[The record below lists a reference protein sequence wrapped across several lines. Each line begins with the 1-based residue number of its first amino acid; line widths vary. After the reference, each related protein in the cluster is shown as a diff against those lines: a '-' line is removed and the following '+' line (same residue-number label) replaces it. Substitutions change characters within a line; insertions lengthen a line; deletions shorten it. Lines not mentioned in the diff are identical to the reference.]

1 MTPDLLAQI
10 LPVQEAG
17 APLFIGSMIAAY
29 LIGCIPFAV
38 VVSKAFGLADP
49 RSFGSGNPGAT
60 NVLRTGNK
68 LAALLTLVGD
78 AAKGAI
84 AIGFAALLGTPAD
97 LLGWIGL
104 VAFLGH
110 VFPVTLGF
118 KGGKGV
124 STSAGVLLALYW
136 PLGLATLATWL
147 FMAFTLRYSSLSAI
161 TAAVLAPAYAV
172 FMGLPTPVVIPV
184 TLMAG
189 ILLLKHAGNPQSAL
203 LIMANPTQSSNQ
215 GRLTRALGLHILD
228 QQTHL
233 TGHR

>member
-1 MTPDLLAQI
+1 MTPDLFAQI
-10 LPVQEAG
+10 LPLQDTG
-17 APLFIGSMIAAY
+17 TPLFVVAVIAAY

-68 LAALLTLVGD
+68 LAAFLTLFGD

-84 AIGFAALLGTPAD
+84 AIGVAVLIGIPAD
-97 LLGWIGL
+97 LLGWIGFI
-104 VAFLGH
+104 AFMGH

-136 PLGLATLATWL
+136 PLGLATLTTWL
-147 FMAFTLRYSSLSAI
+147 LVAFTLRYSSLSAI
-161 TAAVLAPAYAV
+161 TAALLTPAYAV
-172 FMGLPTPVVIPV
+172 FMGLPTPVIVPI
-184 TLMAG
+184 TLMVAV
-189 ILLLKHAGNPQSAL
+189 LLIKHAGNLRRL
-203 LIMANPTQSSNQ
+203 LAGQESKIGSKKKV
-215 GRLTRALGLHILD
+215 
-228 QQTHL
+228 
-233 TGHR
+233 

>member
-1 MTPDLLAQI
+1 MTPDLFAQI
-10 LPVQEAG
+10 LPLQQTG
-17 APLFIGSMIAAY
+17 APLFIAAVVAAY

-68 LAALLTLVGD
+68 LAAALTLLGD

-84 AIGFAALLGTPAD
+84 AIGVAILLGIPAD
-97 LLGWIGL
+97 LLGWIGFI
-104 VAFLGH
+104 AFLGH

-136 PLGLATLATWL
+136 PLGLATLGTWI

-161 TAAVLAPAYAV
+161 TAALLAPAYAV
-172 FMGLPTPVVIPV
+172 TMGLPTPVIVPM
-184 TLMAG
+184 TLMVA
-189 ILLLKHAGNPQSAL
+189 ILLIKHAGNLRRL
-203 LIMANPTQSSNQ
+203 LAGQESKIGSKKKA
-215 GRLTRALGLHILD
+215 
-228 QQTHL
+228 
-233 TGHR
+233 

>member
-1 MTPDLLAQI
+1 MTPDLLDQI
-10 LPVQEAG
+10 LPLTNTTLPLLAG
-17 APLFIGSMIAAY
+17 ALVAAY

-68 LAALLTLVGD
+68 LAAFLTLFGD

-84 AIGFAALLGTPAD
+84 AIGVAALLGLPGD

-104 VAFLGH
+104 IAFLGH
-110 VFPVTLGF
+110 VFPITLGF

-136 PLGLATLATWL
+136 PLGLATLGTWL

-161 TAAVLAPAYAV
+161 TAALLAPVYAV
-172 FMGLPTPVVIPV
+172 FLGLPTPVVIPITV
-184 TLMAG
+184 MAA
-189 ILLLKHAGNPQSAL
+189 ILLIKHAGNLRRL
-203 LIMANPTQSSNQ
+203 LAGQESKIGSKKET
-215 GRLTRALGLHILD
+215 
-228 QQTHL
+228 
-233 TGHR
+233 

>member
-1 MTPDLLAQI
+1 MTPDLLTQI
-10 LPVQEAG
+10 LPIQETGTA
-17 APLFIGSMIAAY
+17 LFIAAVVAAY

-68 LAALLTLVGD
+68 LAAFLTLFGD
-78 AAKGAI
+78 AAKGAM
-84 AIGFAALLGTPAD
+84 AIGVAILLGIPAD
-97 LLGWIGL
+97 LLGWIGFI
-104 VAFLGH
+104 AFMGH

-136 PLGLATLATWL
+136 PLGLATLGTWL

-161 TAAVLAPAYAV
+161 TAALLAPVYAV
-172 FMGLPTPVVIPV
+172 FMVLPTSVVVPI
-184 TLMAG
+184 TLMVVV
-189 ILLLKHAGNPQSAL
+189 LLTKHAGNFRRL
-203 LIMANPTQSSNQ
+203 LAGQETKIGSKKK
-215 GRLTRALGLHILD
+215 G
-228 QQTHL
+228 
-233 TGHR
+233 

>member
-1 MTPDLLAQI
+1 MTPDLLNQI
-10 LPVQEAG
+10 LPLNDTTLPLLLG
-17 APLFIGSMIAAY
+17 ATVAAY

-68 LAALLTLVGD
+68 LAAFLTLFGD

-84 AIGFAALLGTPAD
+84 AIGVAALMGIPAD

-104 VAFLGH
+104 IAFLGH
-110 VFPVTLGF
+110 VFPITLGF

-124 STSAGVLLALYW
+124 STSAGVLLALHW

-147 FMAFTLRYSSLSAI
+147 FMAMTLRFSSLSAI
-161 TAAVLAPAYAV
+161 TAALLAPVYTIL
-172 FMGLPTPVVIPV
+172 FDLPTPVIVPV
-184 TLMAG
+184 TLMA
-189 ILLLKHAGNPQSAL
+189 IVL
-203 LIMANPTQSSNQ
+203 LIKHGGNLR
-215 GRLTRALGLHILD
+215 RLLAGQETKIGSKKNTA
-228 QQTHL
+228 TKP
-233 TGHR
+233 

>member
-1 MTPDLLAQI
+1 MTTDLFSQI
-10 LPVQEAG
+10 LPLKDISIQ
-17 APLFIGSMIAAY
+17 LFIAAAFASY

-38 VVSKAFGLADP
+38 IVSKAFGLADP

-68 LAALLTLVGD
+68 LAAFMTLLGD

-84 AIGFAALLGTPAD
+84 AIGVAALLGIPYD

-104 VAFLGH
+104 IAFLGH

-124 STSAGVLLALYW
+124 STSAGVLMALSW
-136 PLGLATLATWL
+136 PLGLATLGTWL

-161 TAAVLAPAYAV
+161 TAALMAPAFAV
-172 FMGLPTPVVIPV
+172 FMHLPTSVIIPV
-184 TLMAG
+184 TLMATM
-189 ILLLKHAGNPQSAL
+189 LLIKHAGNLRRL
-203 LIMANPTQSSNQ
+203 LAGQESKI
-215 GRLTRALGLHILD
+215 GRKKNV
-228 QQTHL
+228 
-233 TGHR
+233 

>member
-1 MTPDLLAQI
+1 MTPDFLNQI
-10 LPVQEAG
+10 LPLNDTEL
-17 APLFIGSMIAAY
+17 PLFIGAVIAAY

-68 LAALLTLVGD
+68 LAAFLTLFGD

-84 AIGFAALLGTPAD
+84 AIGVATLLGLPAD
-97 LLGWIGL
+97 LLGWIGF
-104 VAFLGH
+104 VAFMGH

-136 PLGLATLATWL
+136 PLGLATLGTWL

-161 TAAVLAPAYAV
+161 TAALLAPVYAV
-172 FMGLPTPVVIPV
+172 FMGLPTPIVVPV
-184 TLMAG
+184 ALMAAM
-189 ILLLKHAGNPQSAL
+189 LLIKHAGNLRRL
-203 LIMANPTQSSNQ
+203 LAGQESKIGSKKKA
-215 GRLTRALGLHILD
+215 
-228 QQTHL
+228 
-233 TGHR
+233 

>member
-1 MTPDLLAQI
+1 MMPDFLNQI
-10 LPVQEAG
+10 LPLNDTEL
-17 APLFIGSMIAAY
+17 PLFIGAVIAAY

-68 LAALLTLVGD
+68 LAAFLTLFGD

-84 AIGFAALLGTPAD
+84 AIGVATLLGLPAD
-97 LLGWIGL
+97 LLGWIGF
-104 VAFLGH
+104 VAFMGH

-136 PLGLATLATWL
+136 PLGLATLGTWL

-161 TAAVLAPAYAV
+161 TAALLAPVYAV
-172 FMGLPTPVVIPV
+172 FMGLPTPIVVPV
-184 TLMAG
+184 ALMAAM
-189 ILLLKHAGNPQSAL
+189 LLIKHAGNLRRL
-203 LIMANPTQSSNQ
+203 LAGQESKIGSKKKA
-215 GRLTRALGLHILD
+215 
-228 QQTHL
+228 
-233 TGHR
+233 

>member
-1 MTPDLLAQI
+1 MMPDFLNQI
-10 LPVQEAG
+10 LPLNDTEL
-17 APLFIGSMIAAY
+17 PLFIGAVIAAY

-68 LAALLTLVGD
+68 LAAFLTLFGD

-84 AIGFAALLGTPAD
+84 AIGVATLLGLPAD
-97 LLGWIGL
+97 LLGWIGF
-104 VAFLGH
+104 VAFMGH

-136 PLGLATLATWL
+136 PLGLATLGTWL

-161 TAAVLAPAYAV
+161 TAALLAPVYAV
-172 FMGLPTPVVIPV
+172 FMGLPTPIVVPV
-184 TLMAG
+184 ALMAA
-189 ILLLKHAGNPQSAL
+189 LLLIKHAGNLRRL
-203 LIMANPTQSSNQ
+203 LAGQESKIGSKKKA
-215 GRLTRALGLHILD
+215 
-228 QQTHL
+228 
-233 TGHR
+233 

>member
-10 LPVQEAG
+10 LPTQETGTALLIG
-17 APLFIGSMIAAY
+17 AAVIAY

-68 LAALLTLVGD
+68 LAALLTLFGD

-84 AIGFAALLGTPAD
+84 AIGVAALLGIPAD

-104 VAFLGH
+104 IAFLGH
-110 VFPVTLGF
+110 VFPITLGF

-124 STSAGVLLALYW
+124 STSAGVLLTLYW
-136 PLGLATLATWL
+136 PLGLATLGTWL
-147 FMAFTLRYSSLSAI
+147 FMAVTLRYSSLSAI

-184 TLMAG
+184 TLMAA
-189 ILLLKHAGNPQSAL
+189 ILLLKHAGNLRRL
-203 LIMANPTQSSNQ
+203 LAGQESKIGSKKK
-215 GRLTRALGLHILD
+215 G
-228 QQTHL
+228 
-233 TGHR
+233 

>member
-1 MTPDLLAQI
+1 MTPDLISRI
-10 LPVQEAG
+10 LPLDGHLWSLVDTAI
-17 APLFIGSMIAAY
+17 LAY

-38 VVSKAFGLADP
+38 IVSKAFGLADP

-68 LAALLTLVGD
+68 LAALLTLFGD

-84 AIGFAALLGTPAD
+84 AIGVATLLGLPSD

-104 VAFLGH
+104 IAFFGH
-110 VFPVTLGF
+110 VYPITLRF

-136 PLGLATLATWL
+136 PLGLATLGTWL

-161 TAAVLAPAYAV
+161 AAALLAPAYALL
-172 FMGLPTPVVIPV
+172 MGLPTPVVVPI
-184 TLMAG
+184 TLMAAV
-189 ILLLKHAGNPQSAL
+189 LLIKHAGNLRRL
-203 LIMANPTQSSNQ
+203 LAGQESKIGSKKKA
-215 GRLTRALGLHILD
+215 
-228 QQTHL
+228 
-233 TGHR
+233 

>member
-1 MTPDLLAQI
+1 MTPDLLTQI
-10 LPVQEAG
+10 LPLNDIS
-17 APLFIGSMIAAY
+17 APLFFVAAVVAY

-68 LAALLTLVGD
+68 LAAFLTLLGD

-84 AIGFAALLGTPAD
+84 AIGVAALLGIPAD
-97 LLGWIGL
+97 LLGWIGFL
-104 VAFLGH
+104 AFFGH

-136 PLGLATLATWL
+136 PLGLATLGTWL

-161 TAAVLAPAYAV
+161 TAALLAPAYALL
-172 FMGLPTPVVIPV
+172 MGLPTSVVLPIS
-184 TLMAG
+184 LMAA
-189 ILLLKHAGNPQSAL
+189 ILLIKHAGNLRRL
-203 LIMANPTQSSNQ
+203 LAGQESKIGSKKKV
-215 GRLTRALGLHILD
+215 
-228 QQTHL
+228 
-233 TGHR
+233 

>member
-1 MTPDLLAQI
+1 MTLDLLDQI
-10 LPVQEAG
+10 LPLNTTTP
-17 APLFIGSMIAAY
+17 PLFAVAIVAAY

-68 LAALLTLVGD
+68 LAAFLTLFGD

-84 AIGFAALLGTPAD
+84 AIGVAALLGLPGE
-97 LLGWIGL
+97 LLGWIGFI
-104 VAFLGH
+104 AFLGH

-161 TAAVLAPAYAV
+161 TAALLAPVYAV
-172 FMGLPTPVVIPV
+172 FLDLPTPVVVPI
-184 TLMAG
+184 TLMAT
-189 ILLLKHAGNPQSAL
+189 ILLIKHAGNLRRL
-203 LIMANPTQSSNQ
+203 LAGQE
-215 GRLTRALGLHILD
+215 TRIGSKKKA
-228 QQTHL
+228 
-233 TGHR
+233 

>member
-1 MTPDLLAQI
+1 MTPDLFAQI
-10 LPVQEAG
+10 LPIQETAT
-17 APLFIGSMIAAY
+17 PLFISSMVAAY

-68 LAALLTLVGD
+68 LAAALTLFGD

-84 AIGFAALLGTPAD
+84 AIGVAILLGIPAD
-97 LLGWIGL
+97 LLGWIGFI
-104 VAFLGH
+104 AFLGH
-110 VFPVTLGF
+110 VFPITLGF

-147 FMAFTLRYSSLSAI
+147 LMAFTLRYSSLSAI
-161 TAAVLAPAYAV
+161 TAALLAPAYAV
-172 FMGLPTPVVIPV
+172 FMGLPTPVVVPIA
-184 TLMAG
+184 LMVA
-189 ILLLKHAGNPQSAL
+189 ILLIKHAGNLRRL
-203 LIMANPTQSSNQ
+203 LAGQESKIGSKKKA
-215 GRLTRALGLHILD
+215 
-228 QQTHL
+228 
-233 TGHR
+233 

>member
-1 MTPDLLAQI
+1 MTPDLFAQI
-10 LPVQEAG
+10 LPIQETAT
-17 APLFIGSMIAAY
+17 PLFISSMVAAY

-68 LAALLTLVGD
+68 LAAALTLFGD

-84 AIGFAALLGTPAD
+84 AIGVAILLGIPAD
-97 LLGWIGL
+97 LLGWIGFI
-104 VAFLGH
+104 AFLGH
-110 VFPVTLGF
+110 VFPITLGF

-147 FMAFTLRYSSLSAI
+147 LMAFTLRYSSLSAI
-161 TAAVLAPAYAV
+161 TAALLAPAYAV
-172 FMGLPTPVVIPV
+172 FMGLPTPVVVPIA
-184 TLMAG
+184 LMVA
-189 ILLLKHAGNPQSAL
+189 ILLIKHAGNLRRL
-203 LIMANPTQSSNQ
+203 LAGQETKIGSKKKA
-215 GRLTRALGLHILD
+215 
-228 QQTHL
+228 
-233 TGHR
+233 

>member
-1 MTPDLLAQI
+1 MTPDFINQI
-10 LPVQEAG
+10 LPLNDTPL
-17 APLFIGSMIAAY
+17 PLFIGAIIAAY

-68 LAALLTLVGD
+68 LAALLTLLGD

-84 AIGFAALLGTPAD
+84 AIGVATLLGLPAD

-104 VAFLGH
+104 MAFLGH
-110 VFPVTLGF
+110 VFPITLGF

-136 PLGLATLATWL
+136 PLGLATLGTWL
-147 FMAFTLRYSSLSAI
+147 FMAFTLRYSSLSAL
-161 TAAVLAPAYAV
+161 TAALLAPAYAV
-172 FMGLPTPVVIPV
+172 FMGLPTPIVVPV
-184 TLMAG
+184 ALMAA
-189 ILLLKHAGNPQSAL
+189 ILLIKHASNLRRL
-203 LIMANPTQSSNQ
+203 LAGQESKIGSKKKA
-215 GRLTRALGLHILD
+215 
-228 QQTHL
+228 
-233 TGHR
+233 

>member
-1 MTPDLLAQI
+1 MTPDLLDQI
-10 LPVQEAG
+10 LPLNDTTLPLLAG
-17 APLFIGSMIAAY
+17 AIIAAY

-38 VVSKAFGLADP
+38 VVSRAFGLADP

-68 LAALLTLVGD
+68 LAAFLTLFGD

-84 AIGFAALLGTPAD
+84 AIGVATLMGLPSD

-104 VAFLGH
+104 IAFLGH
-110 VFPVTLGF
+110 VFPITLGF

-136 PLGLATLATWL
+136 PLGLATLGTWL

-161 TAAVLAPAYAV
+161 TAALLAPAYAV
-172 FMGLPTPVVIPV
+172 FFDLSTPVVVPV
-184 TLMAG
+184 TLMATV
-189 ILLLKHAGNPQSAL
+189 LLIKHAGNLRRL
-203 LIMANPTQSSNQ
+203 LAGQESKIGSKKKA
-215 GRLTRALGLHILD
+215 
-228 QQTHL
+228 
-233 TGHR
+233 